1 MDQETIIELRDGYI
15 YVESFG
21 IETQARTT
29 TMFTA
34 IIEKVIEWQCDRV
47 LYIENFIN
55 QIPLSDMLSLLEQLF
70 KKVEEEKINVR
81 LAIYDSNIN
90 DQDINML
97 ASYLAGTRGIHVKI
111 FLSPE
116 QAIDWLKS

>member
-1 MDQETIIELRDGYI
+1 MDQGTIIELRDGYI
-15 YVESFG
+15 HAESFG
-21 IETQARTT
+21 TETLARTT
-29 TMFTA
+29 TIFTA
-34 IIEKVIEWQCDRV
+34 ILEKVVEWQCDRV
-47 LYIENFIN
+47 LYIENFSN
-55 QIPLSDMLSLLEQLF
+55 QIPLSEMLSLLEDLF
-70 KKVEEEKINVR
+70 KQVEEAKINVH

-111 FLSPE
+111 FLNPE

>member
-1 MDQETIIELRDGYI
+1 MDQETIIELRNGYI
-15 YVESFG
+15 HAESFG
-21 IETQARTT
+21 IETLERSTV
-29 TMFTA
+29 MFSA
-34 IIEKVIEWQCDRV
+34 ILEKVIEWQCDRV

-55 QIPLSDMLSLLEQLF
+55 QIPLTEVLSLLEQLF
-70 KKVEEEKINVR
+70 KLVEEEKINVR
-81 LAIYDSNIN
+81 LAIYDSNVN
-90 DQDINML
+90 DQEINML

>member
-1 MDQETIIELRDGYI
+1 MDQGTIIELRDGYI
-15 YVESFG
+15 HAESFG
-21 IETQARTT
+21 TETLARTT
-29 TMFTA
+29 TIFTA
-34 IIEKVIEWQCDRV
+34 ILEKVVEWQCDRV
-47 LYIENFIN
+47 LYIKNFSN
-55 QIPLSDMLSLLEQLF
+55 QIPLSEMLSLLEDLF
-70 KKVEEEKINVR
+70 KQVEEAKINVH

-111 FLSPE
+111 FLNPE

>member
-15 YVESFG
+15 HVESFG
-21 IETQARTT
+21 IETLERSTA
-29 TMFTA
+29 MYTA
-34 IIEKVIEWQCDRV
+34 ILEKVLEWQCDRV
-47 LYIENFIN
+47 LYVENFTN
-55 QIPLSDMLSLLEQLF
+55 QIPLNEMLSMLEKLF
-70 KKVEEEKINVR
+70 KLVEAAKINVR

-90 DQDINML
+90 DQEINML
-97 ASYLAGTRGIHVKI
+97 ASYLAGTKGIHVKV